1 MNNLQSLSLYWPEL
15 ILTVTVLGAIIFDLF
30 LPKEKSRN
38 VGWFV
43 FGGLL
48 LSSFAIIGQDS
59 QTTTLFMDAIV
70 LDPFGQFFKLLVIS
84 ATALV
89 IIASQ
94 ENNELKGYSQGE
106 YYSLL
111 GILVFGLFLMVS
123 SVDLIS
129 VYLSLEVVSIMS
141 FILSGYLKN
150 DQRSNESALK
160 YVIYGAFSSGV
171 MLYGMSLIYGI
182 TGSTNFFEIQ
192 NQLVGGSGDYNL
204 IFVIAIVM
212 ILVGFGYK
220 ISMVPFHFWTPDV
233 YEGAPT
239 TITAFLSVAP
249 KAGGLALFIRFF
261 HQVLGDGVALEGNG
275 YLTNTE
281 LPWPQ
286 MIAVLAVAT
295 MTLGNLVA
303 LQQKSIKRM
312 LAYSSV
318 AHAGYMLMALP
329 VLSSDGIQAI
339 MIYLV
344 MYLLMNLGAFFVV
357 LYVKNRTG
365 SETFEDYSGLG
376 WNMPILGIVMTI
388 FMVSLTGLPPTAG
401 FIGKFYI
408 FASVIKA
415 GSQFY
420 WLAFF
425 GAFNSV
431 VSLYYYFKVVKVMF
445 LDGEKSETIEFPNK
459 PILGLLLV
467 TAIPSL
473 LFGIYWRPVIKWVEY
488 SFHFFTQIL

>member
-15 ILTVTVLGAIIFDLF
+15 ILTVTILGAIIYDLF
-30 LPKEKSRN
+30 LPKEKSPN

-48 LSSFAIIGQDS
+48 LSSIAIMMQDNR
-59 QTTTLFMDAIV
+59 TTTLFMDAIV
-70 LDPFGQFFKLLVIS
+70 LDPFAQFFKLLIIG

-94 ENNELKGYSQGE
+94 QNSELDGYSQGE

-182 TGSTNFFEIQ
+182 AGSTNFFEIQ
-192 NQLVGGSGDYNL
+192 NQLVGGGGDFNL

-261 HQVLGDGVALEGNG
+261 HQVMGDGVALA
-275 YLTNTE
+275 TNNCC
-281 LPWPQ
+281 
-286 MIAVLAVAT
+286 I
-295 MTLGNLVA
+295 
-303 LQQKSIKRM
+303 
-312 LAYSSV
+312 SSRNDDLRKF
-318 AHAGYMLMALP
+318 GC
-329 VLSSDGIQAI
+329 SSTKK
-339 MIYLV
+339 Y
-344 MYLLMNLGAFFVV
+344 
-357 LYVKNRTG
+357 KTH
-365 SETFEDYSGLG
+365 
-376 WNMPILGIVMTI
+376 
-388 FMVSLTGLPPTAG
+388 VSLL
-401 FIGKFYI
+401 
-408 FASVIKA
+408 
-415 GSQFY
+415 
-420 WLAFF
+420 
-425 GAFNSV
+425 
-431 VSLYYYFKVVKVMF
+431 
-445 LDGEKSETIEFPNK
+445 
-459 PILGLLLV
+459 
-467 TAIPSL
+467 
-473 LFGIYWRPVIKWVEY
+473 
-488 SFHFFTQIL
+488 

>member
-1 MNNLQSLSLYWPEL
+1 MNNLQSLSLYLPEL
-15 ILTVTVLGAIIFDLF
+15 ILTVTVLSAIVFDLF
-30 LPKEKSRN
+30 LPKEKSPK
-38 VGWFV
+38 VGWLV
-43 FGGLL
+43 FGGLI
-48 LSSFAIIGQDS
+48 LSGMAIWVQKS
-59 QTTTLFMDAIV
+59 PTTTLFMDAIV
-70 LDPFGQFFKLLVIS
+70 LDPFAQFFKLLIIL
-84 ATALV
+84 ATLFV

-94 ENNELKGYSQGE
+94 VNSELDGYSQGE

-150 DQRSNESALK
+150 DKRSNESALK

-182 TGSTNFFEIQ
+182 AGSTNFFEIQ
-192 NQLVGGSGDYNL
+192 NQLVGGGGEYHL
-204 IFVIAIVM
+204 IFVIAVVM

-261 HQVLGDGVALEGNG
+261 HQVMGDGVALEGNG
-275 YLTNTE
+275 FLTTTE

-286 MIAVLAVAT
+286 MVAVLAVAT

-312 LAYSSV
+312 LAYSSI

-329 VLSSDGIQAI
+329 VLSADGIQSI

-344 MYLLMNLGAFFVV
+344 MYLFMNLGAFFVV
-357 LYVKNRTG
+357 LYVKNKTG
-365 SETFEDYSGLG
+365 NETFEDYSGLG
-376 WNMPILGIVMTI
+376 WKMPILGIVMTV

-408 FASVIKA
+408 FASVIKG

-431 VSLYYYFKVVKVMF
+431 ISLYYYFRVVKVMY
-445 LDGEKSETIEFPNK
+445 LEGAKSDIIESPNQ
-459 PILGLLLV
+459 PILGLLLATSV
-467 TAIPSL
+467 PSL
-473 LFGIYWRPVIKWVEY
+473 FLGIYWQPVIKWVEN